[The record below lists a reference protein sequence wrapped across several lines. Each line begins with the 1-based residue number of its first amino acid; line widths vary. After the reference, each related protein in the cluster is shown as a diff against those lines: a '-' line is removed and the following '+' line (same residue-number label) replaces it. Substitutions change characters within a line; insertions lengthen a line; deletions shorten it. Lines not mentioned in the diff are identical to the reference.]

1 MKKNQNILRKHP
13 LLTALVA
20 LIVAFVIL
28 LTIPTDGTIS
38 KNLQQEIPLALLTV
52 LLLMGIGGTSLIK
65 FKTKGIGFTFKKSI
79 LYLLPGILIATSSIT
94 GAVLS
99 HSSIQPNWFA
109 LVTQALVFY
118 FLLGIFEEGL
128 FRGIIMQAFLAKMG
142 KTRGGL
148 IWAVAIN
155 GLIFGFVHIL
165 LAWILGGVDLSAL
178 GLLQA
183 VLKTLSAGM
192 AGFFF
197 GAVYLK
203 TRNIW
208 GISLVHGLSDLLL
221 MVGSLLFTGSNA
233 VSYVS
238 SDPKQAMSAILINS
252 LFILLYIPLVISGWK
267 QLKTIPLPE
276 LGFYQ
281 EEWR

>member
-1 MKKNQNILRKHP
+1 MKKNQNILRKYP
-13 LLTALVA
+13 LLTALIA
-20 LIVAFVIL
+20 LTVAFVIIL
-28 LTIPTDGTIS
+28 MIPTDETIT

-52 LLLMGIGGTSLIK
+52 LLLIGIGGISLIK

-79 LYLLPGILIATSSIT
+79 LYLLPGVLISISSIT
-94 GAVLS
+94 GAMSS
-99 HSSIQPNWFA
+99 HSSIQPNWLA
-109 LVTQALVFY
+109 LVSQAIIFY

-128 FRGIIMQAFLAKMG
+128 FRGIIMHAFLAKMG

-165 LAWILGGVDLSAL
+165 LDWFLSGVDLSTL

-183 VLKTLSAGM
+183 ILKTLSTGM

-208 GISLVHGLSDLLL
+208 GISLVHGLSNLLL

-233 VSYVS
+233 ISYVS
-238 SDPKQAMSAILINS
+238 SDPKQAMSTILIYF

-267 QLKTIPLPE
+267 QLKAISLPE
-276 LGFYQ
+276 LGFYKK
-281 EEWR
+281 EWS

>member
-52 LLLMGIGGTSLIK
+52 LLLIGIGGTSLIK

-109 LVTQALVFY
+109 LVIQALVFY

>member
-1 MKKNQNILRKHP
+1 MQSR
-13 LLTALVA
+13 
-20 LIVAFVIL
+20 
-28 LTIPTDGTIS
+28 
-38 KNLQQEIPLALLTV
+38 QEIPLALLTV
-52 LLLMGIGGTSLIK
+52 LLLIGIGGTSLIK

-79 LYLLPGILIATSSIT
+79 LYLLPGVLISISSIT
-94 GAVLS
+94 GAMSS
-99 HSSIQPNWFA
+99 HSSIQPNWLA
-109 LVTQALVFY
+109 LVSQAIIFY

-165 LAWILGGVDLSAL
+165 LGWFLSGVDLSTL

-183 VLKTLSAGM
+183 ILKTLSAGM

-233 VSYVS
+233 ISYVS
-238 SDPKQAMSAILINS
+238 SDPKQAMSTILINF

-267 QLKTIPLPE
+267 QLKAISLPE
-276 LGFYQ
+276 LGFYKK
-281 EEWR
+281 EWS

>member
-1 MKKNQNILRKHP
+1 MKKNQNILRKYP
-13 LLTALVA
+13 LLTALIA
-20 LIVAFVIL
+20 LTVAFVIIL
-28 LTIPTDGTIS
+28 MIPTDETIT

-52 LLLMGIGGTSLIK
+52 LLLIGIGGTSLIK

-79 LYLLPGILIATSSIT
+79 LYLLPGVLISISSIT
-94 GAVLS
+94 GAMSS
-99 HSSIQPNWFA
+99 HSSIQPNWLA
-109 LVTQALVFY
+109 LVSQAIIFY

-142 KTRGGL
+142 KTRDGL

-165 LAWILGGVDLSAL
+165 LGWFLSGVDLSTL

-183 VLKTLSAGM
+183 ILKTLSAGM

-233 VSYVS
+233 ISYVS
-238 SDPKQAMSAILINS
+238 SDPKQAMSTILINF

-267 QLKTIPLPE
+267 QLKAISLPE
-276 LGFYQ
+276 LGFYKK
-281 EEWR
+281 EWS

>member
-1 MKKNQNILRKHP
+1 
-13 LLTALVA
+13 
-20 LIVAFVIL
+20 
-28 LTIPTDGTIS
+28 
-38 KNLQQEIPLALLTV
+38 
-52 LLLMGIGGTSLIK
+52 
-65 FKTKGIGFTFKKSI
+65 
-79 LYLLPGILIATSSIT
+79 
-94 GAVLS
+94 
-99 HSSIQPNWFA
+99 
-109 LVTQALVFY
+109 
-118 FLLGIFEEGL
+118 
-128 FRGIIMQAFLAKMG
+128 MQAFLAKMG

-165 LAWILGGVDLSAL
+165 LGWFLSGVDLSTL

-183 VLKTLSAGM
+183 ILKTLSAGM

-233 VSYVS
+233 ISYVS
-238 SDPKQAMSAILINS
+238 SDPKQAMSTILINF

-267 QLKTIPLPE
+267 QLKAISLPE
-276 LGFYQ
+276 LGFYKK
-281 EEWR
+281 EWS

>member
-1 MKKNQNILRKHP
+1 MKKNQNILRKYP
-13 LLTALVA
+13 LLTALIA
-20 LIVAFVIL
+20 LTVAFVIIL
-28 LTIPTDGTIS
+28 MIPTDETIT

-52 LLLMGIGGTSLIK
+52 LLLIGIGGTSLIK

-79 LYLLPGILIATSSIT
+79 LYFLPGVLISISSIT
-94 GAVLS
+94 GAMSS
-99 HSSIQPNWFA
+99 HSSIQPNWLA
-109 LVTQALVFY
+109 LVSQAIIFY

-165 LAWILGGVDLSAL
+165 LGWFLSGVDLSTL

-183 VLKTLSAGM
+183 ILKTLSAGM

-233 VSYVS
+233 ISYVS
-238 SDPKQAMSAILINS
+238 SDPKQAMSTILINF

-267 QLKTIPLPE
+267 QLKAISLPE
-276 LGFYQ
+276 LGFYKK
-281 EEWR
+281 EWS

>member
-1 MKKNQNILRKHP
+1 MKKNQNILRKYP
-13 LLTALVA
+13 LLTALIA
-20 LIVAFVIL
+20 LTVAFVIIL
-28 LTIPTDGTIS
+28 MIPTDETIT

-52 LLLMGIGGTSLIK
+52 LLLIGIGGTSLIK

-79 LYLLPGILIATSSIT
+79 LYLLPGVLISISSIT
-94 GAVLS
+94 GAMSS
-99 HSSIQPNWFA
+99 HSSIQPNWLA
-109 LVTQALVFY
+109 LVSQAIIFY

-165 LAWILGGVDLSAL
+165 LGWFLSGVDLSTL

-183 VLKTLSAGM
+183 ILKTLSAGM

-233 VSYVS
+233 ISYVS
-238 SDPKQAMSAILINS
+238 SDPKQAMSTILINF

-267 QLKTIPLPE
+267 QLKAISLPE
-276 LGFYQ
+276 LGFYKK
-281 EEWR
+281 EWS

>member
-1 MKKNQNILRKHP
+1 MKKNQNILRKYP
-13 LLTALVA
+13 LLTALIA
-20 LIVAFVIL
+20 LTVAFVIIL
-28 LTIPTDGTIS
+28 IIPTDETIT

-52 LLLMGIGGTSLIK
+52 LLLIGIGGTSLIK

-79 LYLLPGILIATSSIT
+79 LYLLPGVLISISSIT
-94 GAVLS
+94 GAMSS
-99 HSSIQPNWFA
+99 HSSIQPNWLA
-109 LVTQALVFY
+109 LVSQAIIFY

-165 LAWILGGVDLSAL
+165 LGWFLSGVDLSTL

-183 VLKTLSAGM
+183 ILKTLSAGM

-233 VSYVS
+233 ISYVS
-238 SDPKQAMSAILINS
+238 SDPKQAMSTILINF

-267 QLKTIPLPE
+267 QLKAISLPE
-276 LGFYQ
+276 LGFYKK
-281 EEWR
+281 EWS